1 MVSFFTLEGE
11 GEGGH
16 FAGAD
21 SCIAGTWGE
30 DTGGRESVLLVLSF
44 LFLLSTLSCPH
55 VLWPFLA
62 CLPSGESG

>member
-11 GEGGH
+11 GEGDH

-21 SCIAGTWGE
+21 SCIAETWGE
-30 DTGGRESVLLVLSF
+30 DTGGRSSWYLASF
-44 LFLLSTLSCPH
+44 FLLSTLSSPR